1 MNCKIFD
8 EKKLIA
14 KFKVFVMTLLI
25 ISLLR
30 FASHSKIKPCKPRI
44 SNIHGESANGSL
56 NQL

>member
-30 FASHSKIKPCKPRI
+30 FASQWPGYVNRRFTHLGLNKKLF
-44 SNIHGESANGSL
+44 NHG
-56 NQL
+56 